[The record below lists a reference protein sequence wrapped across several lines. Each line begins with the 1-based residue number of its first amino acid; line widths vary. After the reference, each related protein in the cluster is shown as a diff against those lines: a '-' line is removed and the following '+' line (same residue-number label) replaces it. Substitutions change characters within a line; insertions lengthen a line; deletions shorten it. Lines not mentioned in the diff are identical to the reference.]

1 MAAGK
6 AKKAKKG
13 STADSKAAAKAA
25 KKNKAAAKQ
34 EKRET
39 KQIKKTKQKGK
50 AKDNSNSGA
59 GDQDMDEADL
69 IRTLE
74 EYRQKWAEEHK
85 VSGEIL
91 HMSGVTTTRLI
102 WYLVRHSAEETVE
115 GPPSRRANATFTPC
129 PVKDH
134 LYLFGGEY
142 FDGQKV
148 ELYADMYRYA
158 PDKNEWRK
166 FTSPTAPGP
175 RSAHQMV
182 PSPAG
187 GGKLWLFGGEFSA
200 PNQSSFHHYRDLWCF
215 DISTHTWDRFD
226 TKMRPSARSGHRM
239 CMWKHLMFLFGGFQD
254 TGIRTSYLADLWVW
268 DTQNY
273 RWHQIEFGELERKP
287 AARSGCSLLPCTEGI
302 VLHGGYCKIYDGK
315 RSTGIGQALEDT
327 WLLRIPPANEEGV
340 IDLKKCK
347 WEKRKKVGYAPS
359 LRSGCTMALWQAKNM
374 GVLFG
379 GVSDEDKDEE
389 TLESVFH
396 NDMFGYNLGGSGRW
410 ISLPLKKKKKQGGGG
425 GAAKKKKK
433 AKAAAAAAAA
443 AEAAARREA
452 QEEDEHDMSGTGED
466 RDESD
471 DDAGSVE
478 DEGPKPWEIAKM
490 QKEAAQL
497 AQQGGGGSESG
508 SLAAAMDDDEDEDD
522 PDDPQKTVPMSRYN
536 AMLAV
541 QRNTLYIYGG
551 ILESGDREWTLDDF
565 HTIALDK
572 LDKFNCLRE
581 CVIDNDWLGSD
592 SEDDDDSSSGDEDE
606 DDDGDKSESEDDEAD
621 EGAIRAEDEDVVME
635 AVPVADLKLSDA
647 EQAALDAKRAQA
659 EREELRKRATAF
671 AGVST
676 SASRTAEDILSTPQP
691 GETLAQFFERS
702 KEYFTQKAH
711 EHQPAHKGKELRR
724 DGFELAK
731 DAYEKYL
738 PLLEELIRIQ
748 EEAGLDADEAKSGQ
762 RAGLGTDSRNRR

>member
-6 AKKAKKG
+6 GKKGKKASG
-13 STADSKAAAKAA
+13 DSKAAAKAA

-34 EKRET
+34 EKREV
-39 KQIKKTKQKGK
+39 KQVKKTKAKGK
-50 AKDNSNSGA
+50 GKDA
-59 GDQDMDEADL
+59 GGQSQDMDEEDL

-74 EYRQKWAEEHK
+74 EYRQKWAEDHK
-85 VSGEIL
+85 VS
-91 HMSGVTTTRLI
+91 
-102 WYLVRHSAEETVE
+102 EETVE

-142 FDGQKV
+142 FDGQRV

-182 PSPAG
+182 ASPAA

-200 PNQSSFHHYRDLWCF
+200 PNQSSFHHYRDLVFKTPVFAHPTCLIF
-215 DISTHTWDRFD
+215 GFGTLKTTGG
-226 TKMRPSARSGHRM
+226 TKSS
-239 CMWKHLMFLFGGFQD
+239 
-254 TGIRTSYLADLWVW
+254 LASWRES
-268 DTQNY
+268 Q
-273 RWHQIEFGELERKP
+273 
-287 AARSGCSLLPCTEGI
+287 EGV

-327 WLLRIPPANEEGV
+327 WLLRVPPANEEGV
-340 IDLKKCK
+340 IDFKKMK
-347 WEKRKKVGYAPS
+347 WEKRKKLGYAPS

-396 NDMFGYNLGGSGRW
+396 NDMFGYNLAGSGRW
-410 ISLPLKKKKKQGGGG
+410 ISLPLKRKKKQGGA

-433 AKAAAAAAAA
+433 ARALAAAAAAA
-443 AEAAARREA
+443 AEAAKRKSGDVGMSDGEA
-452 QEEDEHDMSGTGED
+452 DKDKSD
-466 RDESD
+466 DES
-471 DDAGSVE
+471 GLES
-478 DEGPKPWEIAKM
+478 DEEEGIKPWELAKL
-490 QKEAAQL
+490 QKEAERMVNSDGSNAGDSSVS
-497 AQQGGGGSESG
+497 GGG
-508 SLAAAMDDDEDEDD
+508 DDDEDDD
-522 PDDPQKTVPMSRYN
+522 PDDPQKSVPMTRYN

-572 LDKFNCLRE
+572 LDRFNCLRE
-581 CVIDNDWLGSD
+581 CVIDTAWLGSD
-592 SEDDDDSSSGDEDE
+592 SEDDDDDSSDDENDS
-606 DDDGDKSESEDDEAD
+606 DDDKSESEGGDQ
-621 EGAIRAEDEDVVME
+621 GDEDDDKAPEDDVKME
-635 AVPVADLKLSDA
+635 EEVPIEELKLSDA
-647 EQAALDAKRAQA
+647 EQAALEATRKQA
-659 EREELRKRATAF
+659 EREDLRKRATAF

-676 SASRTAEDILSTPQP
+676 SATRSAEDIFSTPQP
-691 GETLAQFFERS
+691 GETLASFFERS
-702 KEYFTQKAH
+702 KVYFTQKAL
-711 EHQPAHKGKELRR
+711 EHQPSHKGKELRR

-731 DAYEKYL
+731 EAYDKYL

-748 EEAGLDADEAKSGQ
+748 EEAGLDADEAKAGQ
-762 RAGLGTDSRNRR
+762 RAGLGTESRNRR

>member
-13 STADSKAAAKAA
+13 NTDSKAVAKAA

-39 KQIKKTKQKGK
+39 KQIKKTKSKGK
-50 AKDNSNSGA
+50 GKDGGNGQ
-59 GDQDMDEADL
+59 DQDMDEADL

-85 VSGEIL
+85 VSGTWNVSLEPGEVL
-91 HMSGVTTTRLI
+91 EA
-102 WYLVRHSAEETVE
+102 YLCTGSTEETVE

-182 PSPAG
+182 ASPAG

-215 DISTHTWDRFD
+215 DIATHTWDRFD
-226 TKMRPSARSGHRM
+226 TKLRPSARSGHRM

-287 AARSGCSLLPCTEGI
+287 AARSGSSLLPCADGV

-340 IDLKKCK
+340 IDFKKCK

-389 TLESVFH
+389 TLE
-396 NDMFGYNLGGSGRW
+396 FGYNLAGTGRW

-425 GAAKKKKK
+425 AKKKKK
-433 AKAAAAAAAA
+433 AKAAAAAVAA
-443 AEAAARREA
+443 AEAAAKREA
-452 QEEDEHDMSGTGED
+452 NDTDNDMSGTGED
-466 RDESD
+466 EDRSD
-471 DDAGSVE
+471 DEADSG
-478 DEGPKPWEIAKM
+478 DDGGPKPWEIAKLK
-490 QKEAAQL
+490 KEAAQL
-497 AQQGGGGSESG
+497 AEENGGDGQISTMAG
-508 SLAAAMDDDEDEDD
+508 DEDDDD

-572 LDKFNCLRE
+572 LDRFTCLRE
-581 CVIDNDWLGSD
+581 CVIDNEWLGSD
-592 SEDDDDSSSGDEDE
+592 SEDDDDDDSSDEEEDGEKSDSQDEDE
-606 DDDGDKSESEDDEAD
+606 GDYETSE
-621 EGAIRAEDEDVVME
+621 RAVDEDFVMNM
-635 AVPVADLKLSDA
+635 VPVAELKLSDA

-659 EREELRKRATAF
+659 EKEDLRRRATAF

-676 SASRTAEDILSTPQP
+676 SASRTAEDIFSTPQP

-711 EHQPAHKGKELRR
+711 EHQPAHRGKELRR

-731 DAYEKYL
+731 EAYEKYL

-748 EEAGLDADEAKSGQ
+748 EEAGLDADEAKAGQ